1 MLGSIL
7 GLVRS
12 GLEALAT
19 FLRLRERAENED
31 AGAHKQ
37 REQDRERADAI
48 KRKVDA
54 VDPSGKRDV
63 VDRLRRRGY

>member
-31 AGAHKQ
+31 AGARKQ